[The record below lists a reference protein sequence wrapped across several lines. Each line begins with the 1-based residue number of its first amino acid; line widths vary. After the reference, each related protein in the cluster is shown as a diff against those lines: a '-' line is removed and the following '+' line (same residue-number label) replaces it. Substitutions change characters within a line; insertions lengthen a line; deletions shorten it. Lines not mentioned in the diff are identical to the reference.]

1 MSVYLYMFS
10 VLSVLS
16 FLFRKTVFLSN
27 ECYPMTL
34 QWLTYIHRV
43 PLSGTE
49 IAFSEQCPLLCTA
62 QTSTMDMRVL
72 TALEFITNSSAY
84 SCASPNFVL
93 RNLPILTPHY
103 KQLLRE
109 TVTDKSESEM
119 IHLFGLSKAVG
130 IPLQSYCS
138 PDTGTSL
145 HLYTLHI
152 LPSLSYTHTFRAGA
166 VTVIWTTSSTESTTP
181 DHFVLLVPVTHVVS
195 TGRPIDSVPPVPSAV
210 SASEHPSQ
218 LAEDDAAPGNT
229 DNDQAEPMETENGH
243 HDGVNDGDNDGDANS
258 TTFEV
263 ISQVG

>member
-1 MSVYLYMFS
+1 M
-10 VLSVLS
+10 LSDD
-16 FLFRKTVFLSN
+16 
-27 ECYPMTL
+27 
-34 QWLTYIHRV
+34 
-43 PLSGTE
+43 
-49 IAFSEQCPLLCTA
+49 
-62 QTSTMDMRVL
+62 STMAHLYSPRSVVGDGNCFFRAVSLALYGTDKYHGYLRVL

-166 VTVIWTTSSTESTTP
+166 VTVMWTTSSTESTTP

-195 TGRPIDSVPPVPSAV
+195 TGRPIDSVPPVPSAD

-229 DNDQAEPMETENGH
+229 DNDQAEPMETENGD
-243 HDGVNDGDNDGDANS
+243 HDGVNDGDNDGDANT